1 MGIMI
6 ERVGVLLLC
15 AWVLWQGAGVDKGQ
29 TIWQP
34 LAGTTTE
41 RGCSN
46 LMWQVLKGV
55 PAANP
60 EDLLCLPV
68 PVEPGERP
76 RRHP

>member
-1 MGIMI
+1 MI
-6 ERVGVLLLC
+6 ERVGILLLC
-15 AWVLWQGAGVDKGQ
+15 AWVLWQGAGIDKGQ

-41 RGCSN
+41 RGCDN
-46 LMWQVLKGV
+46 LMWQPLKAP
-55 PAANP
+55 PASKP
-60 EDLLCLPV
+60 DDLLCLPV